1 MNAIIIKNA
10 GKSSYLEWTEVP
22 MVKRKAGEVIVKVR
36 STAVNRADLLQ
47 RRGLYPP
54 PDGESEIMGLECAG
68 EIVETGLEVTNCNV
82 GDRVC
87 ALLAG
92 GGYADYINIHQD
104 MILPIPSNL
113 SFDEAAAIPE
123 AYYTAFLNLFD
134 MGKLKP
140 NEICLIY
147 SGGSGVGTAA
157 IQLAKFA
164 KSKVITIAGS
174 REKMRRCIELGADHV
189 FNYKEDQFINK
200 IKQLTK
206 VTGVDLILDTVG
218 AKYSAKSIDLLGYR
232 GRLILIGVLSG
243 SIAEVDLG
251 QVLKKNILIRGS
263 TLRNRSIQEKIIL
276 TQKIKSFVLPLF
288 EDGVLKPVIDSVYPI
303 QLIEDAHQH
312 MLANKNFGKI
322 VISVV

>member
-1 MNAIIIKNA
+1 MIKDA
-10 GKSSYLEWTEVP
+10 GKSSSLEWTEVP
-22 MVKRKAGEVIVKVR
+22 MVRRKAGEVIVKVR

-47 RRGLYPP
+47 RRGLYPS
-54 PDGESEIMGLECAG
+54 PDGESEIIGLECAG
-68 EIVETGLEVTNCNV
+68 EIVETGPEVTNCKV

-104 MILPIPSNL
+104 MILPIPTNL

-123 AYYTAFLNLFD
+123 AFYTAYLNLFD
-134 MGKLKP
+134 LGELKP
-140 NEICLIY
+140 GETCLIY

-157 IQLAKFA
+157 IQIAKFA
-164 KSKVITIAGS
+164 KATVLTTAGS
-174 REKMRRCIELGADHV
+174 PEKMRRCIELGADHV
-189 FNYKEDQFINK
+189 FDYKEDQLISK

-218 AKYSAKSIDLLGYR
+218 AKYSANNIDLLGYR
-232 GRLILIGVLSG
+232 GRLILIGLLSG
-243 SIAEVDLG
+243 SVAAVDLS

-263 TLRNRSIQEKIIL
+263 TLRNRPIREKIIL
-276 TQKIKSFVLPLF
+276 TQQIKSFVLPLF

-303 QLIEDAHQH
+303 QQIEDAHQR
-312 MLANKNFGKI
+312 MLGNKNFGKI
-322 VISVV
+322 VISVG

>member
-134 MGKLKP
+134 MGELKP

-157 IQLAKFA
+157 IQIAKFA
-164 KSKVITIAGS
+164 KATVLTTAGS
-174 REKMRRCIELGADHV
+174 P
-189 FNYKEDQFINK
+189 DQFINK

-232 GRLILIGVLSG
+232 GRLILIGLLSG

-263 TLRNRSIQEKIIL
+263 TLRNRSIQEKTIL

-312 MLANKNFGKI
+312 MLANKNYGKI
-322 VISVV
+322 VISVVEQK